1 MSPSPLLL
9 VTSDEEK
16 NMVSFISSSVALDE
30 DVEGR
35 RCLQPSAKK
44 KPHNRKRGNEGDR
57 VFRCSSHRTVAGN
70 PCIGSR
76 AEHYVS
82 LGTGSMI
89 QNRKPWY

>member
-57 VFRCSSHRTVAGN
+57 VFRCSSRCLAVISWIRIIEGGQH
-70 PCIGSR
+70 
-76 AEHYVS
+76 
-82 LGTGSMI
+82 
-89 QNRKPWY
+89 